1 MIKELLHL
9 IMRFFSKTDAESQD
23 RQLTLPVSP
32 DVFNERVLTPALRL
46 LPEKMDTPEARVM
59 LVTIAL
65 QESALAHRWQVV
77 DRSQPEHMGPAR
89 GLLQFERGGGV
100 YGVLNHVSSRKY
112 AHQVCAA
119 RGIEPSV
126 NAVYEALHKDDIL
139 AAAFGRLLLWT
150 DPQALP
156 TLGDSKAAWDLYMRC
171 WRPGKPW
178 PDKWPDNYKE
188 AMKWVS

>member
-1 MIKELLHL
+1 MIKLLRML
-9 IMRFFSKTDAESQD
+9 MAMFSRGRNE
-23 RQLTLPVSP
+23 QLSLPISP
-32 DVFNERVLTPALRL
+32 ADFNEKILTPALNI
-46 LPEKMDTPEARVM
+46 LPSKMDSKEARVM
-59 LVTIAL
+59 LMAIAL
-65 QESALAHRWQVV
+65 QESALQHRWQVV
-77 DRSQPEHMGPAR
+77 NLQRQDDMGPAR

-100 YGVLNHVSSRKY
+100 YGVLNHVSTRKY
-112 AHQVCAA
+112 AHEVCKA
-119 RGIEPSV
+119 RGIEPNINV
-126 NAVYEALHKDDIL
+126 VYEALHKDDIL